1 MAGNRMAEKAYY
13 LNLIQWREKH
23 IKESNFILILSFVVG
38 ILTACAALL
47 LKWMILSIQTLL
59 TSPFSINHAN
69 YLYLLYPAIGI
80 FLASLFV
87 RYVVRDDIGHGVTHI
102 LYAISRRQG
111 RLKSH
116 NMWTSLV
123 GSSLTI
129 GMGGS
134 VGAEAPIVLTGAAI
148 GSNLGS
154 FFKMNDKTLMLL
166 MGCGAAGAIAGIF
179 KAPITGMIFTIEV
192 LMLDLT
198 FTSVMPLL
206 ISSVTAASLSYFV
219 YGTQPMFHFAVNNSF
234 TLDRIPWVIVLGVAC
249 GMISLYVIRGMN
261 KVEGWYRKMKN
272 PYSKLLIGAVC
283 LSMLIFLFPPLYG
296 EGYDSIS
303 SIINGRPDI
312 LAEGS
317 LFYGYKDDVWIL
329 VGYMVLIVFFK
340 VVASASTNGA
350 GGVGG
355 VFAPSLFIGALVGFV
370 VARLVNQSGIAMV
383 SEENFALM
391 GMAGVMTAVMHA
403 PLTGVFLIAELTGG
417 YNLFLPLM
425 ICSGIS
431 YLTIYLF
438 EKNSIYS
445 MRLAQT
451 GDLVTHHK
459 DKAVLTLMRLENV
472 IETDFDVI
480 HPEMYLGDLVKV
492 ISSAKRNIFPV
503 VNKDG
508 LLLGIVLLDDIRNI
522 MFRKEYY
529 RRFKVERL
537 MISPPAKLSVND
549 SMEVVMRKFDD
560 TNAWNLPVI
569 DDDDKYIGFV
579 SKSKIFNTY
588 RKVLVHFS
596 DE

>member
-1 MAGNRMAEKAYY
+1 MAENVYY
-13 LNLIQWREKH
+13 LNLIHWREKH
-23 IKESNFILILSFVVG
+23 IKESNFILILSFLIG
-38 ILTACAALL
+38 ILTASSALL
-47 LKWMILSIQTLL
+47 LKRMILFIQTLL
-59 TSPFSINHAN
+59 TSPFSINQAN

-123 GSSLTI
+123 GSSVTI

-148 GSNLGS
+148 GSNLGRY
-154 FFKMNDKTLMLL
+154 FKMNDKTLMLL

-179 KAPITGMIFTIEV
+179 KAPIAGMLFAIEV
-192 LMLDLT
+192 LMLDMT
-198 FTSVMPLL
+198 FTSIMPLL
-206 ISSVTAASLSYFV
+206 ISSVTAACLAYSIN
-219 YGTQPMFHFAVNNSF
+219 GTQPMFSFAISNSF
-234 TLDRIPWVIVLGVAC
+234 TLDRIPWVILLGVAC
-249 GMISLYVIRGMN
+249 GMVSLYFIRGMN
-261 KVEGWYRKMKN
+261 RVEGWYREMKN

-283 LSMLIFLFPPLYG
+283 LSALIFLFPPLYG

-303 SIINGRPDI
+303 SIINGQPDV

-317 LFYGYKDDVWIL
+317 YFYPYKDEVWIL
-329 VGYMVLIVFFK
+329 IGYMVLIVFFK

-370 VARLVNQSGIAMV
+370 VGRLVNESGIAMV

-417 YNLFLPLM
+417 YQLFLPLM
-425 ICSGIS
+425 ICSVVS

-445 MRLAQT
+445 MRLAQS
-451 GDLVTHHK
+451 GELVTHHK

-472 IETDFDVI
+472 IEKDFDVV
-480 HPEMYLGDLVKV
+480 PPQMYLGDLVKV
-492 ISSAKRNIFPV
+492 ISTAKRNIFPV
-503 VNKDG
+503 VNENG
-508 LLLGIVLLDDIRNI
+508 ILLGIVILDDIRNI
-522 MFRKEYY
+522 MFRKECY
-529 RRFKVERL
+529 RRFQVERL
-537 MISPPAKLSVND
+537 MTSSPANLCIND
-549 SMEVVMRKFDD
+549 SMEFVMRTFDE
-560 TNAWNLPVI
+560 TNAWNLPVV
-569 DDDDKYIGFV
+569 DENDKYVGFV
-579 SKSKIFNTY
+579 SKSKIFNSY

-596 DE
+596 EE